1 MKYVECDYC
10 GKHIHEGDKCY
21 NDRYCPIYR
30 SPECM
35 LKDQFRIS
43 SKELD
48 DSLVEDCGI
57 EFKEE

>member
-21 NDRYCPIYR
+21 
-30 SPECM
+30 
-35 LKDQFRIS
+35 S

-48 DSLVEDCGI
+48 DSLIENCGR

>member
-21 NDRYCPIYR
+21 NDRYCTIYC
-30 SPECM
+30 SSECM
-35 LKDQFRIS
+35 LKDQFIIS
-43 SKELD
+43 SQELN
-48 DSLVEDCGI
+48 DSLIENCGR